1 MTLFAALSSPEE
13 GIAEKNLINCILRN
27 KNPCLD
33 IFFVQNGL
41 NTFDTHNHHG
51 CEGGKF
57 EMRRNML
64 RVAVIALGLA
74 PTAALA
80 HVGVG
85 QASGMM
91 HGFMHPLGGVDH
103 LLAMILVGVFAYQL
117 GRKALVLLPLSF
129 VGLMALGGLAG
140 VAGMPL
146 PFVEIGIALSVVVL
160 GLAVAFGVNAPV
172 ALAVA
177 LVGAFA
183 VFHGHAHGAEMPL
196 GVSGAAYGL
205 GFVLATALLHIVGI
219 GVGILV
225 GTLGDSYGKSFYRV
239 AGGAAA
245 AVGLVL
251 LV

>member
-1 MTLFAALSSPEE
+1 
-13 GIAEKNLINCILRN
+13 
-27 KNPCLD
+27 
-33 IFFVQNGL
+33 
-41 NTFDTHNHHG
+41 
-51 CEGGKF
+51 
-57 EMRRNML
+57 MRRNML

-129 VGLMALGGLAG
+129 VGLMALGGLAD

-205 GFVLATALLHIVGI
+205 GFVLATALLHVVGI
-219 GVGILV
+219 GVGVLV